1 MIEKLSLSQEIL
13 LQETIE
19 KWLVIGRSTLPI
31 NITKAE
37 SIINRFYK
45 KLNIEKPNYFIFS
58 SPLMCILG
66 WGTLEFSRKSN
77 KDKENQLWNQLGNQ
91 LWNQLGNQLENQ
103 LENQL
108 GNQLENQLENQLWNQ
123 LGNQLW
129 NQLGNQLEN
138 QLENQLGNQLENQ
151 LWNYIVGNQ
160 WCYWKVF
167 YSFVQQIGV
176 TYSNNDQELLNL
188 WMDEATHLHWWFP
201 YEKTCLI
208 SQNPIRLTMNSRG
221 QLHAD
226 ERMAIE
232 YSDGWGLWS
241 LNGVIMPEQFVKTP
255 AEQLDPNVILKEK
268 NVEIR
273 RELIRKMGI
282 ERCLN
287 NLDYKTLDKRGEYE
301 LLNIKLND
309 TVQNARYL
317 KMLNPSIGTWH
328 LEGVEGNTVQEALNW
343 RAGRLGIKEDWNPS
357 VLT

>member
-77 KDKENQLWNQLGNQ
+77 KDK
-91 LWNQLGNQLENQ
+91 
-103 LENQL
+103 
-108 GNQLENQLENQLWNQ
+108 ENQLWNQ